1 MRRLLLLGL
10 ALGASQSPRAA
21 EPVGLD
27 ASREYLVGLSLVSS
41 GDHVQY
47 AGHGVRLRPLAAFQL
62 GRFRL
67 ANSGASE
74 LMSVGR
80 EQVDPGVS
88 TVLLDTSG
96 WKISTSLRLDDK
108 RRWSEDSPFSGL
120 PGMRR
125 TLRGRV
131 NATGELAEH
140 TSWSLGVSQD
150 LLGRG
155 GGLLATA
162 GLGYRHSVSDKTYWD
177 VSLGVGWGNALYR
190 QTRYGIAEDVAALNN
205 LTPYAVGAG
214 WDSVSLGWSLKSALS
229 QRWVVFGGLGAS
241 QLLGTAASSPLVHRT
256 TTLGA
261 NIGLAYRNL

>member
-1 MRRLLLLGL
+1 MRRLLPLGL
-10 ALGASQSPRAA
+10 ALGVCPGIWAA
-21 EPVGLD
+21 EPLRLD
-27 ASREYLVGLSLVSS
+27 ASREYLLGLSLVSP

-47 AGHGVRLRPLAAFQL
+47 TGQGLHLRPLAAMQL

-80 EQVDPGVS
+80 EQVDPGLS
-88 TVLLDTSG
+88 TVLLDTPG
-96 WKISTSLRLDDK
+96 WKFSTSLRLDDK
-108 RRWSEDSPFSGL
+108 RRWSQDSPFSGL
-120 PGMRR
+120 PGVRR

-131 NATGELAEH
+131 IASGELAEH

-162 GLGYRHSVSDKTYWD
+162 GLGYRYPVSDKTYWD
-177 VSLGVGWGNALYR
+177 VYAGVGWGNALYR
-190 QTRYGIAEDVAALNN
+190 QTRYGIDEDVALINN

-229 QRWVVFGGLGAS
+229 QRWVAFGGMGAS
-241 QLLGTAASSPLVHRT
+241 QLLGTAARSPLVHRV

-261 NIGLAYRNL
+261 TVGVAYRNF